1 MIGDVTTTT
10 APKSSVTANAPGGKM
25 GKDEFLKLLVAQ
37 LKNQDPM
44 NPSNGQEMAAQ
55 LAQFSSLEQLT
66 QIGTSLETQGGYM
79 QGVIGSL
86 AASGAMGA
94 VGKPVVAYGDHV
106 AVPADE
112 SVRFAVGGGG
122 GSATLRIFDAAG
134 KEISSRDLGTLKAGE
149 QSAELGTLTAGLPE
163 GWYRYSVEVV
173 DATGKEVPC
182 VTYTAATIDGVRY
195 TPEGPLLTAGELTIP
210 YEALVEIGR
219 SVAPLTR

>member
-1 MIGDVTTTT
+1 MIGDVSTTKTAATGKAT
-10 APKSSVTANAPGGKM
+10 APAQPGGAM
-25 GKDEFLKLLVAQ
+25 GKDQFLQLLVAQ

-66 QIGTSLETQGGYM
+66 QIGASMEAQGSYL

-86 AASGAMGA
+86 AVNGAQGA
-94 VGKPVVAYGDHV
+94 VGKPVVAYGNHV
-106 AVPADE
+106 YVPAEGDA

-134 KEISSRDLGTLKAGE
+134 KEISSRELGTMTAGEHSADLGNLTTGLKAG
-149 QSAELGTLTAGLPE
+149 
-163 GWYRYSVEVV
+163 WYTYAVDVV
-173 DATGKEVPC
+173 DPAGKPVTTT
-182 VTYTAATIDGVRY
+182 TYTAATVDGLRY
-195 TPEGPLLTAGELTIP
+195 SPEGPLLTAGELTIP

-219 SVAPLTR
+219 

>member
-1 MIGDVTTTT
+1 MIGDVSSAAATAKTT
-10 APKSSVTANAPGGKM
+10 APATAGGAM
-25 GKDEFLKLLVAQ
+25 GKDQFLKLLVAQ

-66 QIGTSLETQGGYM
+66 QIGSSLETQGGYL

-94 VGKPVVAYGDHV
+94 VGKPVVAYGDHLN
-106 AVPADE
+106 VPADE
-112 SVRFAVGGGG
+112 AVRFTVGGGG
-122 GSATLRIFDAAG
+122 GAATLRVFDAAG
-134 KEISSRDLGTLKAGE
+134 KEISSRELGTLKAGE
-149 QSAELGTLTAGLPE
+149 QSAQVSDLTAGLAA
-163 GWYRYSVEVV
+163 GWYRYEVEVV
-173 DATGKEVPC
+173 DANGKEVPC
-182 VTYTAATIDGVRY
+182 ATYTAATVDGVRY

-219 SVAPLTR
+219 

>member
-1 MIGDVTTTT
+1 MIADVGSTSAPSTSAT
-10 APKSSVTANAPGGKM
+10 AAAPGGKM

-66 QIGTSLETQGGYM
+66 QIGSTLETQGGYL

-86 AASGAMGA
+86 AASGAQNA
-94 VGKPVVAYGDHV
+94 IGKPIVAYGDHV
-106 AVPADE
+106 WVPEEGEA
-112 SVRFAVGGGG
+112 SVRFTAGGGG

-134 KEISSRDLGTLKAGE
+134 EQIASRPLGTVKPGDHEVA
-149 QSAELGTLTAGLPE
+149 LGDLAQGLPE
-163 GWYRYSVEVV
+163 GWYTYAVDVV
-173 DATGKEVPC
+173 DAKGNGVPAT
-182 VTYTAATIDGVRY
+182 TYTTAVVDGLRY
-195 TPEGPLLTAGELTIP
+195 TPDGPMLTAGDLSIP

-219 SVAPLTR
+219 